1 MGIWYA
7 EKCEPVVKGSVINLS
22 SDCIQFIETGKPP
35 RKTVL
40 KKNFPLEEEEYFT
53 RMKTIDDIHSHNSGV
68 NFENFKKMA
77 NSLEATIQSNKSV
90 PCAKR
95 RLLNCLRDNEF
106 CMIKCRKELDK
117 FIDCVDALRL
127 EVMKNKFQTNMMQ
140 DSSKKSAG
148 ITEGSACPG
157 PKKKVYLSDG

>member
-22 SDCIQFIETGKPP
+22 SDCIQFIETGNEKYNIQCVFTAFHSFSGKPP

-95 RLLNCLRDNEF
+95 R
-106 CMIKCRKELDK
+106 
-117 FIDCVDALRL
+117 
-127 EVMKNKFQTNMMQ
+127 
-140 DSSKKSAG
+140 
-148 ITEGSACPG
+148 
-157 PKKKVYLSDG
+157 VYSYY